1 MIPVGP
7 RSGVF
12 RFRRRDFLRAAPAGL
27 AAGVWP
33 ASGGAAQPR
42 PVNTEDPVDCA
53 SSLAGLEFTAA
64 ERDLLRPDA
73 ARNRRRYNELRQL
86 AIGPDVPPAFD
97 FHPYRSNYQPAGP
110 ATPHA
115 DLGMERPDPAA
126 APADPGR
133 LALLPVTALS
143 RLVERRQVTSLELTR
158 VYLDRLKR
166 YGSRLNCVVTL
177 TEDRALEQAAEADR
191 EIAAGRY
198 RGPLHGIPW
207 GAKDLF
213 AARGAPTT
221 WGARPYAQQ
230 IIDQDATVVER
241 LNEAGAVLVA
251 KLSMGALARGSVWFG
266 GMTRNPWAPARG
278 SSGSSAGP
286 GAATAAGLVA
296 FSVGTETLGSIISP
310 SAACGVTGLRPAYG
324 RVSRYGAMTLSWTM
338 DKIGPMCR
346 TAEDCALVFNAIY
359 GPDGRDETVIDAP
372 FAWAPRVDLAA
383 LRVGYLSDE
392 FERPPFGQ
400 LFGRPEAA
408 ARELAVQRTA
418 LDDLRRAGLVIEPI
432 QLPAFPAEALRV
444 ILNAEAAAAFDELT
458 RSGGIDQLT
467 EQGPDAW
474 PNVFRASRFI
484 PAVEYI
490 RAQRART
497 LLARE
502 FDALMSRFDLIVS
515 PAFSASLTMTNM
527 TGHPALAFKAGFS
540 DGLPVALM
548 LTGRLYEEATLLKAA
563 RAYQQVTS
571 WHTMHPP
578 LDGAAP
584 HTPGRR

>member
-7 RSGVF
+7 RSGAF

-33 ASGGAAQPR
+33 AAGEAAQPR
-42 PVNTEDPVDCA
+42 PVNTEDPVECA
-53 SSLAGLEFTAA
+53 SSLAGLEFGAA
-64 ERDLLRPDA
+64 ERDLLRPDV

-86 AIGPDVPPAFD
+86 AIGPDVPPAFA
-97 FHPYRSNYQPAGP
+97 FHPYRSNYEPAGP

-115 DLGMERPDPAA
+115 DLGMERPNRAA
-126 APADPGR
+126 APADPGS

-177 TEDRALEQAAEADR
+177 TEDHALEQAAEADR
-191 EIAAGRY
+191 EIGAGRY

-213 AARGAPTT
+213 AARGARTT

-241 LNEAGAVLVA
+241 LNDSGAVLVA

-310 SAACGVTGLRPAYG
+310 SAACGVTGLRPSYG

-392 FERPPFGQ
+392 FQRPPFGQ

-418 LDDLRRAGLVIEPI
+418 LDGLRQAGLVLEPI

-444 ILNAEAAAAFDELT
+444 ILNAEAAAAFDDLT

-502 FDALMSRFDLIVS
+502 FDALMSRFDLVVS
-515 PAFSASLTMTNM
+515 PALSTSLTMSNM

-584 HTPGRR
+584 QTPGRR

>member
-7 RSGVF
+7 RSGAF

-33 ASGGAAQPR
+33 AAGEAAQPR
-42 PVNTEDPVDCA
+42 PGNTEDPVECA
-53 SSLAGLEFTAA
+53 SSLAGLEFGAA
-64 ERDLLRPDA
+64 ERDLLRPDV

-86 AIGPDVPPAFD
+86 AIGPDVPPAFA

-115 DLGMERPDPAA
+115 DLGMERPDRAA
-126 APADPGR
+126 APADPGS

-143 RLVERRQVTSLELTR
+143 RLVERRQVTSLDLTR

-191 EIAAGRY
+191 EIGAGRY

-213 AARGAPTT
+213 AARGARTT

-241 LNEAGAVLVA
+241 LNHAGAVLVA

-266 GMTRNPWAPARG
+266 GTTRNPWAPARG

-392 FERPPFGQ
+392 FQRPPFGQ

-418 LDDLRRAGLVIEPI
+418 LDDLRRAGLVLEPI

-444 ILNAEAAAAFDELT
+444 ILNAEAAAAFDDLT
-458 RSGGIDQLT
+458 RSGGIDELT

-502 FDALMSRFDLIVS
+502 FDALMSRFDLVVS
-515 PAFSASLTMTNM
+515 PALSASLTMTNM

-584 HTPGRR
+584 QTPGRR

>member
-7 RSGVF
+7 RSGAF

-33 ASGGAAQPR
+33 AAGEAAQPR
-42 PVNTEDPVDCA
+42 PGNTEDPVECA
-53 SSLAGLEFTAA
+53 SSLAGLEFGAA
-64 ERDLLRPDA
+64 ERDLLRPDV

-86 AIGPDVPPAFD
+86 AIGPDVPPAFA

-115 DLGMERPDPAA
+115 DLGMERPDRAA
-126 APADPGR
+126 APADPGS

-177 TEDRALEQAAEADR
+177 TEDRALAQAAEADR
-191 EIAAGRY
+191 EIGAGRY

-213 AARGAPTT
+213 AARGARTT

-241 LNEAGAVLVA
+241 LNHAGAVLVA

-392 FERPPFGQ
+392 FQRPPFGQ

-418 LDDLRRAGLVIEPI
+418 LDDLRRAGLVLEPT

-444 ILNAEAAAAFDELT
+444 ILNAEAAAAFDDLT
-458 RSGGIDQLT
+458 RSGGIDELT

-502 FDALMSRFDLIVS
+502 FDALMSRFDLVVS
-515 PAFSASLTMTNM
+515 PALSASLTMTNM

-584 HTPGRR
+584 QTPGRR

>member
-7 RSGVF
+7 RSGAF

-33 ASGGAAQPR
+33 AAGEAAQPR
-42 PVNTEDPVDCA
+42 PVDTEDPVDCA
-53 SSLAGLEFTAA
+53 SSLAGLEFSAA
-64 ERDLLRPDA
+64 ERDQLRPDT
-73 ARNRRRYNELRQL
+73 ARNRRRFNELRQL
-86 AIGPDVPPAFD
+86 AIGPDVPPAFA

-115 DLGMERPDPAA
+115 DLGMERPDLAA

-213 AARGAPTT
+213 AARGARTT

-241 LNEAGAVLVA
+241 LNDAGAVLVA

-310 SAACGVTGLRPAYG
+310 SAACGVTGLRPTYG
-324 RVSRYGAMTLSWTM
+324 RVSRSGAMTLSWTM

-359 GPDGRDETVIDAP
+359 GPDGRDQTVMDAP

-383 LRVGYLSDE
+383 LRVGFVSDE
-392 FERPPFGQ
+392 FQRPPFGQ

-418 LDDLRRAGLVIEPI
+418 LDGLRQAGLVLEPI

-444 ILNAEAAAAFDELT
+444 ILNAEAAAAFDDLT

-502 FDALMSRFDLIVS
+502 FDALMSRFDLVVS
-515 PAFSASLTMTNM
+515 PALSASLTMTNM

-540 DGLPVALM
+540 AGLPVPLM
-548 LTGRLYEEATLLKAA
+548 LTGRLYEEATVLQAA
-563 RAYQQVTS
+563 RAFQQVTA

-584 HTPGRR
+584 QTPGRR

>member
-7 RSGVF
+7 RSGAF

-33 ASGGAAQPR
+33 AAGEAAQPR
-42 PVNTEDPVDCA
+42 PVNTEDPVECA
-53 SSLAGLEFTAA
+53 SSLAGLEFGAA
-64 ERDLLRPDA
+64 ERDLLRPDV

-86 AIGPDVPPAFD
+86 AIGPDVPPAFA

-115 DLGMERPDPAA
+115 DLRMERPDPAA

-213 AARGAPTT
+213 AARGARTT

-241 LNEAGAVLVA
+241 LNEAGAVLAA

-286 GAATAAGLVA
+286 GARPPPRDW
-296 FSVGTETLGSIISP
+296 SP
-310 SAACGVTGLRPAYG
+310 SR
-324 RVSRYGAMTLSWTM
+324 S
-338 DKIGPMCR
+338 
-346 TAEDCALVFNAIY
+346 
-359 GPDGRDETVIDAP
+359 AP
-372 FAWAPRVDLAA
+372 RRWAPSSRPRQPAA
-383 LRVGYLSDE
+383 LRGC
-392 FERPPFGQ
+392 
-400 LFGRPEAA
+400 
-408 ARELAVQRTA
+408 ARRTA
-418 LDDLRRAGLVIEPI
+418 AS
-432 QLPAFPAEALRV
+432 
-444 ILNAEAAAAFDELT
+444 AAT
-458 RSGGIDQLT
+458 
-467 EQGPDAW
+467 
-474 PNVFRASRFI
+474 
-484 PAVEYI
+484 
-490 RAQRART
+490 AR
-497 LLARE
+497 
-502 FDALMSRFDLIVS
+502 
-515 PAFSASLTMTNM
+515 
-527 TGHPALAFKAGFS
+527 
-540 DGLPVALM
+540 
-548 LTGRLYEEATLLKAA
+548 
-563 RAYQQVTS
+563 
-571 WHTMHPP
+571 
-578 LDGAAP
+578 
-584 HTPGRR
+584 

>member
-1 MIPVGP
+1 MIPVGQ
-7 RSGVF
+7 RSGAF

-27 AAGVWP
+27 AAGFWP
-33 ASGGAAQPR
+33 AAPEAAQPR
-42 PVNTEDPVDCA
+42 PVNAEDAVECA
-53 SSLAGLEFTAA
+53 SSLAGLEFSAA
-64 ERDLLRPDA
+64 ERDLLRPDT
-73 ARNRRRYNELRQL
+73 ARNRRRYGELRQL
-86 AIGPDVPPAFD
+86 AIGPDVPPAFA
-97 FHPYRSNYQPAGP
+97 FSPYRSNYRPAGP
-110 ATPHA
+110 ATPNA
-115 DLGMERPDPAA
+115 DLGMARPDLAA
-126 APADPGR
+126 APSDTAA
-133 LALLPVTALS
+133 LALLPVTTLS

-158 VYLDRLKR
+158 IYLDRLRR

-213 AARGAPTT
+213 AARGARTT

-310 SAACGVTGLRPAYG
+310 SAACGVTGLRPTYG

-338 DKIGPMCR
+338 DKIGPLCR

-359 GPDGRDETVIDAP
+359 GPDARDATVADAP
-372 FAWAPRVDLAA
+372 FTWQPRVDLGA
-383 LRVGYLSDE
+383 LRVGFVSGE
-392 FERPPFGQ
+392 FQRPPFGQ

-418 LDDLRRAGLVIEPI
+418 LDDLRRAGMVLEPI

-444 ILNAEAAAAFDELT
+444 ILNAEAAAAFDDLT
-458 RSGGIDQLT
+458 RSGGVDQLT

-502 FDALMSRFDLIVS
+502 FDALMNRFDLLVS
-515 PAFSASLTMTNM
+515 PALSASLTMTNL
-527 TGHPALAFKAGFS
+527 TGHPALALKAGFS

-548 LTGRLYEEATLLKAA
+548 LTGRIYEEATLLQAA
-563 RAYQQVTS
+563 RAYQQVTT
-571 WHTMHPP
+571 WHAAHPP
-578 LDGAAP
+578 LDAL
-584 HTPGRR
+584 

>member
-7 RSGVF
+7 RSGAL

-33 ASGGAAQPR
+33 AAGEAAQPR
-42 PVNTEDPVDCA
+42 PVNAEDPVECA

-73 ARNRRRYNELRQL
+73 ARNRRRYDELRQL

-115 DLGMERPDPAA
+115 DLGMERPDRAA
-126 APADPGR
+126 APADPGS

-143 RLVERRQVTSLELTR
+143 RLIERRLVTSLDLTR
-158 VYLDRLKR
+158 VYLDRLRR
-166 YGSRLNCVVTL
+166 YGRRLNCVVTL

-213 AARGAPTT
+213 AARGARTT

-241 LNEAGAVLVA
+241 LNDAGAVLVA

-359 GPDGRDETVIDAP
+359 GPDGRDETVMDAP

-392 FERPPFGQ
+392 FQRPPFGQ

-418 LDDLRRAGLVIEPI
+418 LDDLRRAGLVLEPI

-444 ILNAEAAAAFDELT
+444 ILNAEAAAAFDDLT
-458 RSGGIDQLT
+458 RSGGIDELT

-502 FDALMSRFDLIVS
+502 FDALMSRFDLVVS
-515 PAFSASLTMTNM
+515 PALSASLTMTNM

-584 HTPGRR
+584 QTPGRR

>member
-7 RSGVF
+7 RSGALRV
-12 RFRRRDFLRAAPAGL
+12 RRRDFLRAVPAGL
-27 AAGVWP
+27 AAGAWP
-33 ASGGAAQPR
+33 AAGAAAQPAAAD
-42 PVNTEDPVDCA
+42 TEDPVACA
-53 SSLAGLEFTAA
+53 ASLAGLEFSAA

-73 ARNRRRYNELRQL
+73 ARNGRRYDELRQL
-86 AIGPDVPPAFD
+86 AIAPDVPPAFR
-97 FHPYRSNYQPAGP
+97 FHPYRAGYRPAGP
-110 ATPHA
+110 ATPNA
-115 DLGMERPDPAA
+115 DLGLERSAPAA
-126 APADPGR
+126 APADPAR

-143 RLVERRQVTSLELTR
+143 RLVERREVTALELTR
-158 VYLDRLKR
+158 VYLDRLRR

-177 TEDRALEQAAEADR
+177 TEDLALEQAAEADR

-213 AARGAPTT
+213 ATRGARTT
-221 WGARPYAQQ
+221 WGARPYARQ

-296 FSVGTETLGSIISP
+296 FSIGTETLGSIVSP
-310 SAACGVTGLRPAYG
+310 SAVCGVTGLRPTYG
-324 RVSRYGAMTLSWTM
+324 RVSRHGAMTLSWTM
-338 DKIGPMCR
+338 DKIGPLCR

-359 GPDGRDETVIDAP
+359 GPDGRDETVVDAP
-372 FAWAPRVDLAA
+372 FTWAPPADMAA
-383 LRVGYLSDE
+383 LRAGYVSDE
-392 FERPPFGQ
+392 FERPPLGR

-418 LDDLRRAGLVIEPI
+418 LDGLRRAGLALEPVR
-432 QLPAFPAEALRV
+432 LPAFPAEALRV
-444 ILNAEAAAAFDELT
+444 ILNAEASAAFDDLT
-458 RSGGIDQLT
+458 RSGGAGQLT
-467 EQGPDAW
+467 GQGPDDW
-474 PNVFRASRFI
+474 PNVFRASRLI

-502 FDALMSRFDLIVS
+502 LDALMTRFDLFVS
-515 PAFSASLTMTNM
+515 PPFSASLTMTNL
-527 TGHPALAFKAGFS
+527 TGHPALVLKAGFS
-540 DGLPVALM
+540 AGLPVGLM
-548 LTGRLYEEATLLKAA
+548 LTGRLYEEATLLQAA
-563 RAYQQVTS
+563 RAYQQVTA

-578 LDGAAP
+578 LDAP
-584 HTPGRR
+584 DAR

>member
-7 RSGVF
+7 RSGAF

-33 ASGGAAQPR
+33 AAGEAAQPR
-42 PVNTEDPVDCA
+42 PVDTEDPVDCA
-53 SSLAGLEFTAA
+53 SSLAGLEFSAA
-64 ERDLLRPDA
+64 ERDQLRPDT
-73 ARNRRRYNELRQL
+73 ARNRRRFNELRQL
-86 AIGPDVPPAFD
+86 AIGPDVPPAFA

-115 DLGMERPDPAA
+115 DLGMERPDLAA
-126 APADPGR
+126 APTDPGR

-143 RLVERRQVTSLELTR
+143 RLVERRQLTSLELTR

-213 AARGAPTT
+213 AARGARTT

-241 LNEAGAVLVA
+241 LNDAGAVLVA

-310 SAACGVTGLRPAYG
+310 SAACGVTGLRPTYG
-324 RVSRYGAMTLSWTM
+324 RVSRSGAMTLSWTM

-359 GPDGRDETVIDAP
+359 GPDGRDQTVMDAP

-383 LRVGYLSDE
+383 LRVGFVSDE
-392 FERPPFGQ
+392 FQRPPFGQ

-418 LDDLRRAGLVIEPI
+418 LDGLRQAGLVLEPI

-444 ILNAEAAAAFDELT
+444 ILNAEAAAAFDDLT

-502 FDALMSRFDLIVS
+502 FDALMSRFDLVVS
-515 PAFSASLTMTNM
+515 PALSASLTMTNM

-540 DGLPVALM
+540 AGLPVPLM
-548 LTGRLYEEATLLKAA
+548 LTGRLYEEATVLQAA
-563 RAYQQVTS
+563 RAFQQVTA

-578 LDGAAP
+578 LDGASP
-584 HTPGRR
+584 QTPGRR

>member
-7 RSGVF
+7 RSGAF

-33 ASGGAAQPR
+33 AAGEAAQPR
-42 PVNTEDPVDCA
+42 PVNTEDPVECA
-53 SSLAGLEFTAA
+53 SSLAGLEFGAA
-64 ERDLLRPDA
+64 ERDLLRLDV

-86 AIGPDVPPAFD
+86 AIGPDVPPAFA

-115 DLGMERPDPAA
+115 DLGMERPDLAA
-126 APADPGR
+126 APTDPGR

-213 AARGAPTT
+213 AARGARTT
-221 WGARPYAQQ
+221 WGARPYAQR

-310 SAACGVTGLRPAYG
+310 SAACGVTGLRPSYG

-338 DKIGPMCR
+338 DKMGPMCR

-372 FAWAPRVDLAA
+372 FAWAPRVDPAA

-392 FERPPFGQ
+392 FQRPPFGQ

-418 LDDLRRAGLVIEPI
+418 LDDLRRAGLVLEPI

-444 ILNAEAAAAFDELT
+444 ILNAEAAAAFDDLT
-458 RSGGIDQLT
+458 RSGGIDELT

-502 FDALMSRFDLIVS
+502 FDALMSRFDLVVS
-515 PAFSASLTMTNM
+515 PALSASLTMSNM

-563 RAYQQVTS
+563 RAYQQVTA

-584 HTPGRR
+584 QTPGRR

>member
-7 RSGVF
+7 RSGAF

-33 ASGGAAQPR
+33 AAGEAAQPR
-42 PVNTEDPVDCA
+42 PVNTEDPVECA
-53 SSLAGLEFTAA
+53 SSLAGLEFGAA
-64 ERDLLRPDA
+64 ERDLLRPDV

-213 AARGAPTT
+213 AARGARTT

-241 LNEAGAVLVA
+241 LNEAGAVLAA

-392 FERPPFGQ
+392 FQRPPLGQ
-400 LFGRPEAA
+400 LFGRPDEA

-418 LDDLRRAGLVIEPI
+418 LDDLRRAGLVLEPI

-502 FDALMSRFDLIVS
+502 FDALMSRFDLVVS
-515 PAFSASLTMTNM
+515 PALSASLTMSNM
-527 TGHPALAFKAGFS
+527 TGHPALAVKAGFS

-563 RAYQQVTS
+563 RAYQQVTA

-578 LDGAAP
+578 LDALDA
-584 HTPGRR
+584 R

>member
-7 RSGVF
+7 RSGAL

-33 ASGGAAQPR
+33 AAGEAAQPR
-42 PVNTEDPVDCA
+42 PVNAEDPVECA

-73 ARNRRRYNELRQL
+73 ARNRRRYDELRQL

-115 DLGMERPDPAA
+115 DLGMERPDRAA
-126 APADPGR
+126 APADPGS

-143 RLVERRQVTSLELTR
+143 RLIERRLVTSLELTR
-158 VYLDRLKR
+158 LYLDRLRR
-166 YGSRLNCVVTL
+166 YGRRLNCVVTL
-177 TEDRALEQAAEADR
+177 TEDLALAQAAEADR

-213 AARGAPTT
+213 AARGARTT

-241 LNEAGAVLVA
+241 LNDAGAVLVA

-359 GPDGRDETVIDAP
+359 GPDGRDETVMDAP

-392 FERPPFGQ
+392 FQRPPFGQ

-418 LDDLRRAGLVIEPI
+418 LDDLRRAGLVLEPI

-444 ILNAEAAAAFDELT
+444 ILNAEAAAAFDDLT
-458 RSGGIDQLT
+458 RSGGIDELT

-502 FDALMSRFDLIVS
+502 FDALMSRFDLVVS
-515 PAFSASLTMTNM
+515 PALSASLTMTNM

-584 HTPGRR
+584 QTPGGR

>member
-7 RSGVF
+7 RSGAF

-33 ASGGAAQPR
+33 AAGEAAQPR
-42 PVNTEDPVDCA
+42 PVDTEDPVDCA
-53 SSLAGLEFTAA
+53 SSLAGLEFSAA
-64 ERDLLRPDA
+64 ERDQLRPDT
-73 ARNRRRYNELRQL
+73 ARNRRRFDELRQL
-86 AIGPDVPPAFD
+86 AIGPDVPPAFA

-115 DLGMERPDPAA
+115 DLGMERPDLAA

-158 VYLDRLKR
+158 VYLDRLQR

-213 AARGAPTT
+213 AARGARTT

-241 LNEAGAVLVA
+241 LNDAGAVLVA

-310 SAACGVTGLRPAYG
+310 SAACGVTGLRPTYG
-324 RVSRYGAMTLSWTM
+324 RVSRSGAMTLSWTM

-359 GPDGRDETVIDAP
+359 GPDGRDQTVMDAP

-383 LRVGYLSDE
+383 LRVGFVSDE
-392 FERPPFGQ
+392 FQRPPFGQ

-418 LDDLRRAGLVIEPI
+418 LDGLRQAGLVLEPI

-444 ILNAEAAAAFDELT
+444 ILNAEAAAAFDDLT

-502 FDALMSRFDLIVS
+502 FDALMSRFDLVVS
-515 PAFSASLTMTNM
+515 PALSASLTMTNM

-540 DGLPVALM
+540 AGLPVPLM
-548 LTGRLYEEATLLKAA
+548 LTGRLYEEATVLQAA
-563 RAYQQVTS
+563 RAFQQVTA

-584 HTPGRR
+584 QTPGRR